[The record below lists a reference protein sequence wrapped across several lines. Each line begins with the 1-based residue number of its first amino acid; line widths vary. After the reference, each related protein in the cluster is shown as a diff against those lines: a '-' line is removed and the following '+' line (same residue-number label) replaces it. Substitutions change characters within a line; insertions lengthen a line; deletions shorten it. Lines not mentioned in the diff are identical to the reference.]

1 MFTGLI
7 EACVPVLGVERRAS
21 GLALRVRAPEGW
33 VLGRGASVAVSGAC
47 LTAVGGAARELAFDV
62 SSETLARTWFG
73 ALEPGRQVNLE
84 RALRLGD
91 RLDGHLVAGHV
102 DGRGR
107 IVAVED
113 PGDGGRTFRFEVE
126 PELERYLV
134 DKGSVTLD
142 GISLTV
148 VAPQGPRFAVAV
160 IPETLARTSLGV
172 ARVGDAVNVEADL
185 VAKWIERL
193 ARAARGDRPPGT

>member
-7 EACVPVLGVERRAS
+7 EACVPVLAAERRGE
-21 GLALRVRAPEGW
+21 GLRLRVRAPEGW
-33 VLGRGASVAVSGAC
+33 QVARGSSIAVSGAC
-47 LTAVGGAARELAFDV
+47 LTAVGETPGELAFDV
-62 SSETLARTWFG
+62 SSESLARTWFG
-73 ALEPGRQVNLE
+73 ALSAGRRVNLE

-102 DGRGR
+102 DGRAR
-107 IVAVED
+107 IVAIDD

-126 PELERYLV
+126 PGLERYLV

-148 VAPQGPRFAVAV
+148 VAPQGRRFAVAV
-160 IPETLARTSLGV
+160 IPETLAKTTLGS
-172 ARVGDAVNVEADL
+172 AREGEPVNVEADL
-185 VAKWIERL
+185 VGKWIERL
-193 ARAARGDRPPGT
+193 AMPAPR